1 MLRPIHRVSGTIFG
15 LVALVP
21 LLLAQQPA
29 NQDAGAILRIQT
41 DTTVARVSPTLYGLM
56 TEEINHSYDGGIY
69 AELIRNRAFQDNPNH
84 PDHWRILRDGNARA
98 AMKIDTST
106 GPSTALN
113 IASLTELALDFNPG
127 SLQRQPVPVSGSVY
141 FSVEKIYSVTL

>member
-1 MLRPIHRVSGTIFG
+1 
-15 LVALVP
+15 
-21 LLLAQQPA
+21 
-29 NQDAGAILRIQT
+29 
-41 DTTVARVSPTLYGLM
+41 M

-98 AMKIDTST
+98 SMKIDKST

-113 IASLTELALDFNPG
+113 
-127 SLQRQPVPVSGSVY
+127 QQPETDCGTSR
-141 FSVEKIYSVTL
+141 

>member
-1 MLRPIHRVSGTIFG
+1 MIRPMYRLGGTIFG

-29 NQDAGAILRIQT
+29 NQNAGAVLKIMT
-41 DTTVARVSPTLYGLM
+41 DTTVAQVSPTLYGLM

-98 AMKIDTST
+98 SMKIDKST
-106 GPSTALN
+106 GPSDGLDQQPETDRS
-113 IASLTELALDFNPG
+113 AS
-127 SLQRQPVPVSGSVY
+127 R
-141 FSVEKIYSVTL
+141 